1 MYVRKT
7 KVISFLM
14 ALIFFCCVITGR
26 YSDSAG
32 GCTVDSKNSGL

>member
-14 ALIFFCCVITGR
+14 ALIFLLCHYWR

-32 GCTVDSKNSGL
+32 GCTVDSKSSGL